1 MQYPGFFAWTL
12 YSETL
17 KKKQK
22 AAPGMGLQAILA

>member
-1 MQYPGFFAWTL
+1 MQYPGFFVWP
-12 YSETL
+12 YNSETL